1 MDILEFRQIVTDVS
15 ERAIL
20 TIRDRLDE
28 GGLDENS
35 LYKMSNA
42 ICSLSRAVSEA
53 ERGAR
58 TKAAMLDRVRGEF
71 RALVKRSLAA
81 DPELCQQLY
90 DVGDRALLL
99 IGDSGLAESEE
110 QSQDE

>member
-1 MDILEFRQIVTDVS
+1 MDILEFKEVITNVS
-15 ERAIL
+15 ESAVLEIKS
-20 TIRDRLDE
+20 RLDK
-28 GGLDENS
+28 GGLDENA

-58 TKAAMLDRVRGEF
+58 TKAAMLGRVRGEF

>member
-1 MDILEFRQIVTDVS
+1 MDIQQFRQIVTDVS

-20 TIRDRLDE
+20 TIKDRLDK
-28 GGLDENS
+28 GNLDENA

-58 TKAAMLDRVRGEF
+58 TKSAMLDRIRFEF
-71 RALVKRSLAA
+71 QALVKRSLAA

-99 IGDSGLAESEE
+99 IGDGGVAETEE
-110 QSQDE
+110 QSVDE